1 MAIVSESDEQRLQA
15 ALAAELRAAQ
25 GIANITVRT
34 WVAEIPVSA
43 DSLYRVLRGT
53 RPVTVVELLL
63 LCDAVDEAPQDV
75 IARAVARAKGSSLN
89 R

>member
-1 MAIVSESDEQRLQA
+1 VAIVSESDEQRLQA
-15 ALAAELRAAQ
+15 ALAAELRAIQ

-34 WVAEIPVSA
+34 WVADIPVSA
-43 DSLYRVLRGT
+43 DSLYRVLRGG

-63 LCDAVDEAPQDV
+63 LCDAVDEDPQDV
-75 IARAVARAKGSSLN
+75 IARAVTRARSSASP

>member
-15 ALAAELRAAQ
+15 ALAAELRAIQ

-34 WVAEIPVSA
+34 WVADIPVSA
-43 DSLYRVLRGT
+43 DSLYRVLRGG

-63 LCDAVDEAPQDV
+63 LCDAVDEDPQDV
-75 IARAVARAKGSSLN
+75 IARAVTRARSSASP